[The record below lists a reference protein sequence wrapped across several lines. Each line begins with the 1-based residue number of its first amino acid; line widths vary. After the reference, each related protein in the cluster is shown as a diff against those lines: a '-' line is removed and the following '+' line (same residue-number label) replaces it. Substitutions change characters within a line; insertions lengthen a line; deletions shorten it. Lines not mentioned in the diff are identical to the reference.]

1 MRIDCEQCGAAFS
14 IDDALITDRGVR
26 AQCPKCGHQK
36 IVKKPAGANPFAAS
50 PGPVGGMGLGGG
62 MGATQSPFTPSPPNT
77 PSPPSVGASLNPFG
91 AEPSPAVNPF
101 APPPT
106 GAANP
111 FAAPSFTAPTGP
123 SGGGG
128 GGGAGGVGINPFAAT
143 AGVAGGAPFGGTGP
157 SPVTMSG
164 AVGPGAPSPGT
175 SPFGRPDGLLGAATP
190 PPLTGAGA
198 FPSSAAQASSPQ
210 PVGNPF
216 QAPLGDPFGGGA
228 PSAPSADPFGA
239 GASPATDPF
248 ARLAQAPARAAM
260 GAPPGP
266 PAPTADPFGGG
277 AADVDDPFAKLDLG
291 GPAPPEQPPAPA
303 GRWRVKTR
311 GGMDAEVELA
321 QLRELL
327 RGGQV
332 GVNDE
337 AAPLGQPLKPIHS
350 QALLAV
356 TVTPKP
362 GAARVAGAR
371 ARAAPSFGRMAGAIA
386 VVVGLVVV
394 GGGVALFA
402 PELFEKTT
410 DAGVNPLRRARSTW
424 EKQFPDV
431 GGTAQE
437 HIDAGRAHMKLDTAA
452 DYRKA
457 DEELRQAL
465 LVDIGNVAAIAA
477 WVENYTNLPAVRAD
491 LEATGLAQE
500 AIAYASRKDPENVD
514 VLRAQGLL
522 KLALNDVDGAQ
533 RDLAKAQGAAP
544 QSAETMLAHA
554 RSHLDRNPADAL
566 ALVQQVRGKEPGLK
580 SALVVEGAAQR
591 RLGAFK
597 EARDALGGRLVDDPA
612 NTGALKELAR
622 LELDV
627 GNPREAIDALSRLLA
642 AEERD
647 VEAHLMRAKIAYQ
660 VLGTAEALKQADE
673 YLDAVLKNHESVAG
687 ELLLPTLSHAAWVKA
702 ELGNLGDAQ
711 KLAERARATD
721 GSYAPALFVLGRV
734 YALQKNWPEA
744 TKALEQSVR
753 AAQARDQFYEPVARA
768 ELARVQAL
776 SGDVAAAIRN
786 FDQVIEYDPRYIRAH
801 FGLAAT
807 YMSAQPLAA
816 ERATQAMTII
826 RRAFENDPH
835 YEMDRPLL
843 TDYPTARGDLVAFA
857 DAFKRA
863 KVDGSRDD
871 NSLVAQKHAAEA
883 MIRYHAGQRGEAE
896 ALARKSLAED
906 RVNLFA
912 LLYLGVIE
920 LDTGRET
927 DARKR
932 LRLAVDTTGT
942 PHAITR
948 LYLAR
953 AEMRTGEIEVARKRL
968 QDLVD
973 QEPTLVQAA
982 FSRAM
987 LLRQEGLPAQGDDE
1001 LKKVLKSDPDYMPA
1015 KRALSESH

>member
-14 IDDALITDRGVR
+14 IDDALISDRGVR

-36 IVKKPAGANPFAAS
+36 IVKKAAGANPFAAA
-50 PGPVGGMGLGGG
+50 PGPVGAASLGGG
-62 MGATQSPFTPSPPNT
+62 IGAAPNPFGAST
-77 PSPPSVGASLNPFG
+77 PSPPSAAASLNPFG
-91 AEPSPAVNPF
+91 GEASPAANPF

-123 SGGGG
+123 PGGGG
-128 GGGAGGVGINPFAAT
+128 TNPFAAP
-143 AGVAGGAPFGGTGP
+143 A
-157 SPVTMSG
+157 
-164 AVGPGAPSPGT
+164 AVPGAPSPST

-190 PPLTGAGA
+190 PPLSGPGA
-198 FPSSAAQASSPQ
+198 FPSTAAQAVPQ
-210 PVGNPF
+210 PMGNPF
-216 QAPLGDPFGGGA
+216 QAPPGDPFAGGA
-228 PSAPSADPFGA
+228 TAAPSADPFGA
-239 GASPATDPF
+239 AASPATDPF

-260 GAPPGP
+260 GAPP
-266 PAPTADPFGGG
+266 APDLFGGG

-291 GPAPPEQPPAPA
+291 GPAPPEQPPAPP

-332 GVNDE
+332 SVNDE

-371 ARAAPSFGRMAGAIA
+371 ARAAPSIGRMAGAVA

-394 GGGVALFA
+394 GGGLALFA

-477 WVENYTNLPAVRAD
+477 WVENYTSLPAVRAD

-500 AIAYASRKDPENVD
+500 AIAYAGRKDPANVD

-597 EARDALGGRLVDDPA
+597 AARDALGGRLVDDPA

-627 GNPREAIDALSRLLA
+627 GNPREAIDALSRLIA

-673 YLDAVLKNHESVAG
+673 YLDAVLKTHESVAG
-687 ELLLPTLSHAAWVKA
+687 ELLLPTLSHAAYVKA
-702 ELGNLGDAQ
+702 ELGNLADAQ

-744 TKALEQSVR
+744 IKALEQSVR

-768 ELARVQAL
+768 ELARVQAM

-807 YMSAQPLAA
+807 YMSAQPLAP

-835 YEMDRPLL
+835 YELDRPVL

-857 DAFKRA
+857 DAFKHA

-883 MIRYHAGQRGEAE
+883 MIRYHAGQRSEAE
-896 ALARKSLAED
+896 ALARRSLAED

-927 DARKR
+927 DARRR

-987 LLRQEGLPAQGDDE
+987 LLRQEGLPAQGDEE